1 MKSHPDDIARSI
13 EGHNHHN
20 LALRDDL
27 LQKGIV
33 LDDPRAVELHF
44 WSAEQRD
51 AALLAKALYHS
62 GFLILVLAPN
72 EQEDGRVLWNVEA
85 GLKEPV
91 SKVISSEFTER
102 MVRLAAEHSSEFD
115 GWGTNV

>member
-1 MKSHPDDIARSI
+1 MTNPDDIARLI
-13 EGHNHHN
+13 EGHYRRN
-20 LALRDDL
+20 LVLRDSL
-27 LQKGIV
+27 LQKGLV

-51 AALLAKALYHS
+51 AALLARALHER
-62 GFLILVLAPN
+62 GFLILVLSPN
-72 EQEDGRVLWNVEA
+72 EQENGSVLWNVEA
-85 GLKEPV
+85 GLKEPI

-115 GWGTNV
+115 GWGTSV